1 MKKLMGVFLSVGL
14 AFGIAACKQDETKST
29 TKTETKSEAKPTGSE
44 VKTDTKT
51 ETKPGDKPAAPASGT
66 APASGDKAA
75 AAPAAGGDI
84 GVAECDDY
92 IKKMNDCAG
101 KMQPEAAGPMKES
114 MATMK
119 KAWKD
124 AASTPEGKTALASGC
139 KQALDAAK
147 SAYASM
153 GCTF

>member
-1 MKKLMGVFLSVGL
+1 MKKLLGVMMALGL
-14 AFGIAACKQDETKST
+14 ALGASACNKPADSG
-29 TKTETKSEAKPTGSE
+29 AKPA
-44 VKTDTKT
+44 DTAA
-51 ETKPGDKPAAPASGT
+51 KPADTAAKPADKAAAPADKPADKPA
-66 APASGDKAA
+66 AA

-92 IKKMNDCAG
+92 IKKMNDCSG

-114 MATMK
+114 METMK
-119 KAWKD
+119 KAWRD

-147 SAYASM
+147 SAYQSM

>member
-1 MKKLMGVFLSVGL
+1 MKKIMGVMMAIGL
-14 AFGIAACKQDETKST
+14 ALGASACNKDKEATPAPAAGDKKPADTA
-29 TKTETKSEAKPTGSE
+29 AKPA
-44 VKTDTKT
+44 DTAA
-51 ETKPGDKPAAPASGT
+51 KPADTAAKPADT
-66 APASGDKAA
+66 AAKPA
-75 AAPAAGGDI
+75 AAPAAGGGGDI

-92 IKKMNDCAG
+92 IKKMTECSG

-114 MATMK
+114 METMK
-119 KAWKD
+119 KAWRD

>member
-1 MKKLMGVFLSVGL
+1 MKKLLGVMMALGL
-14 AFGIAACKQDETKST
+14 ALGVSACNKDKDAGTAAP
-29 TKTETKSEAKPTGSE
+29 KTETKAADTAAKPA
-44 VKTDTKT
+44 
-51 ETKPGDKPAAPASGT
+51 DKPAA
-66 APASGDKAA
+66 APADKPADKPA

-92 IKKMNDCAG
+92 IKKMNDCSG
-101 KMQPEAAGPMKES
+101 KMQPEAAAPMKES
-114 MATMK
+114 METMK
-119 KAWKD
+119 KAWRD

-147 SAYASM
+147 SAYQSM

>member
-1 MKKLMGVFLSVGL
+1 MKKLTGVFLSVGL
-14 AFGIAACKQDETKST
+14 AFGIAACNKDKTEST
-29 TKTETKSEAKPTGSE
+29 TKTETKSEAKPSGTE

-51 ETKPGDKPAAPASGT
+51 ETKPGDKAPAAGT
-66 APASGDKAA
+66 APAAGDKTAP
-75 AAPAAGGDI
+75 APAAGGDI

-114 MATMK
+114 MATMQ

>member
-14 AFGIAACKQDETKST
+14 AFGIAACNKDKTEST
-29 TKTETKSEAKPTGSE
+29 TKTETKTESKPTGTE

-51 ETKPGDKPAAPASGT
+51 ETKPGDKAAAPA
-66 APASGDKAA
+66 PGDKAA

-114 MATMK
+114 MATMQ